1 MEVSFL
7 GRLVAGNRLQVP
19 VEIRW
24 RFRLRPGEIC
34 LVRLEFEEWG
44 SAEFYARL
52 QRGGQV
58 MVPVEVVRAAELE
71 RGKVMEV
78 FMHVGDE
85 YLLLAIRMASGLK
98 FYPHTPVILY
108 TSREK

>member
-1 MEVSFL
+1 VVYLRVSFM
-7 GRLVAGNRLQVP
+7 GRLVAGNRVTVP

-24 RFRLRPGEIC
+24 KFRLEPGEIY

-58 MVPVEVVRAAELE
+58 TVPVEVVRAAGLE
-71 RGKVMEV
+71 RDEVMEV
-78 FMHVGDE
+78 FVHVSE
-85 YLLLAIRMASGLK
+85 
-98 FYPHTPVILY
+98 
-108 TSREK
+108 E

>member
-1 MEVSFL
+1 MRVSFM
-7 GRLVAGNRLQVP
+7 GRLLAGNRVTVP

-24 RFRLRPGEIC
+24 RFMLEPGEIY

-58 MVPVEVVRAAELE
+58 TVPVEVVRAAELE
-71 RGKVMEV
+71 RDEVMMV
-78 FMHVGDE
+78 YMHVGDE
-85 YLLLAIRMASGLK
+85 
-98 FYPHTPVILY
+98 
-108 TSREK
+108 

>member
-1 MEVSFL
+1 LRVSFL
-7 GRLVAGNRLQVP
+7 GRLVAGNRLTVP

-24 RFRLRPGEIC
+24 RFRLRPGEIY

-58 MVPVEVVRAAELE
+58 TVPVEVVRAAELE
-71 RGKVMEV
+71 RDEVMKVSIRV
-78 FMHVGDE
+78 SDE
-85 YLLLAIRMASGLK
+85 
-98 FYPHTPVILY
+98 
-108 TSREK
+108 

>member
-7 GRLVAGNRLQVP
+7 GRLVAGNRLTVL

-24 RFRLRPGEIC
+24 RFKLRPGEIY

-52 QRGGQV
+52 QKGGQV
-58 MVPVEVVRAAELE
+58 TAPVEVVRAAELE
-71 RGKVMEV
+71 RDEVMKV
-78 FMHVGDE
+78 FMNVSDE
-85 YLLLAIRMASGLK
+85 
-98 FYPHTPVILY
+98 
-108 TSREK
+108 

>member
-1 MEVSFL
+1 M
-7 GRLVAGNRLQVP
+7 GRLVAGNRVTVP

-24 RFRLRPGEIC
+24 KFRLEPGEIY

-58 MVPVEVVRAAELE
+58 SVPVEVVRAAGLE
-71 RGKVMEV
+71 RDEVMKV
-78 FMHVGDE
+78 FMHVSE
-85 YLLLAIRMASGLK
+85 
-98 FYPHTPVILY
+98 
-108 TSREK
+108 E

>member
-1 MEVSFL
+1 MYRRFFCWFWVWVLEVSFL
-7 GRLVAGNRLQVP
+7 GRLVAGNRLTVP

-24 RFRLRPGEIC
+24 RFRLRPGEIY

-58 MVPVEVVRAAELE
+58 TVPIEVVRTVELE
-71 RGKVMEV
+71 RDEVMKF
-78 FMHVGDE
+78 FMHVSDE
-85 YLLLAIRMASGLK
+85 
-98 FYPHTPVILY
+98 
-108 TSREK
+108 

>member
-1 MEVSFL
+1 M
-7 GRLVAGNRLQVP
+7 GRLVAGNRLTVP

-24 RFRLRPGEIC
+24 RFKLRPGEIY

-58 MVPVEVVRAAELE
+58 TVPIEVVRAAELE
-71 RGKVMEV
+71 KDEVMKA
-78 FMHVGDE
+78 FMRVSDE
-85 YLLLAIRMASGLK
+85 
-98 FYPHTPVILY
+98 
-108 TSREK
+108 